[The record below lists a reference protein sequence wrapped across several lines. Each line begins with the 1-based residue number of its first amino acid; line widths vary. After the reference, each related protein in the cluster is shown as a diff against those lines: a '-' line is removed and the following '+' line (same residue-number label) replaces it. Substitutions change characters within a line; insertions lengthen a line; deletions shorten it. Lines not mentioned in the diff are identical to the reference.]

1 MTTAEERLKVAIE
14 VLGDHAWVR
23 TWIAHQAV
31 EKLLDAL
38 VEARVRDVDAS
49 PRNEVFDP
57 PLFTPGPAAVYD
69 QAVHVASLSLRYFV
83 SQRGQDAR
91 NALNGMVEAVASL
104 FATLSDAERE
114 AICDEAVEL
123 CCGGKAPIDKHDATL
138 AARTATLHVLA
149 RLREVR

>member
-1 MTTAEERLKVAIE
+1 MLAHQAAQRTPQVARRHYCECREHEARRHGRYPRCPSREMVEVDGQQANMTTAEERLKVAIE

-38 VEARVRDVDAS
+38 VEARVRDVYAS

-69 QAVHVASLSLRYFV
+69 QA
-83 SQRGQDAR
+83 
-91 NALNGMVEAVASL
+91 
-104 FATLSDAERE
+104 
-114 AICDEAVEL
+114 
-123 CCGGKAPIDKHDATL
+123 
-138 AARTATLHVLA
+138 
-149 RLREVR
+149 